1 MVNLKEVELVSTG
14 YYLPGEPIPF
24 DQIDLVVGEFHSLS
38 PLEKKR
44 ISKYKGMMKK
54 ILKGCSYLAIDPV
67 SRKPLETITSL
78 SVKAIKKALET
89 ADLKINEIEYIALGA
104 PLPDYMTPPTTPF
117 IQEELGIERCSEIE
131 IHSNCTSMTK
141 AMEVAQNA
149 LQVGKYKNAVV
160 VYAQNPSSYLTRN
173 FYNQDRLG
181 IENMLL
187 RWFLSDSAGAVVL
200 KAADKV
206 KTGIKL
212 VGTYN
217 ESIGEKLKPSMWMYF
232 GAANFNL
239 KEVYEQGK
247 HHFGQDYQ
255 LVNKLGPIIQVEGLK
270 TMLNRL
276 NLKGK
281 EVDHLLISIPS
292 YQLEN
297 EAKKKTAAE
306 VGIAENKWFD
316 NVGTKGYCGG
326 ASLITSLQELI
337 EKGGFNTGERT
348 LCFVTESSKWMV
360 GGFLLERI

>member
-1 MVNLKEVELVSTG
+1 MSDLKEVELAGTG
-14 YYLPGEPIPF
+14 YYLPGKPIPF
-24 DQIDLVVGEFHSLS
+24 DQIDTVVGEFGSLA
-38 PLEKKR
+38 PLEKR
-44 ISKYKGMMKK
+44 RLSKFKGMMQK
-54 ILKGCSYLAIDPV
+54 ILKGCSYLAIDPDTK
-67 SRKPLETITSL
+67 KPLETITSL
-78 SVKAIKKALET
+78 SVKAIKKALEN
-89 ADLKINEIEYIALGA
+89 ANLKANEIEYIVLGT
-104 PLPDYMTPPTTPF
+104 PLPDYMTPPTTPY
-117 IQEELGIERCSEIE
+117 IQEALGLERCAEIE

-141 AMEVAQNA
+141 AIEVAQNA

-160 VYAQNPSSYLTRN
+160 VYAQNPSSYLNIN

-200 KAADKV
+200 KAVDKV

-212 VGTYN
+212 IGTYN
-217 ESIGEKLKPSMWMYF
+217 ESVGGKLKPSMWMYF
-232 GAANFNL
+232 GAADFNL
-239 KEVYEQGK
+239 QEVYKQGK

-270 TMLNRL
+270 TMLKRL

-281 EVDHLLISIPS
+281 DLDHLLISIPS

-297 EAKKKTAAE
+297 EAKKQTAAE
-306 VGIAENKWFD
+306 VGIAEDKWFD
-316 NVGTKGYCGG
+316 NVAKYGYCGG

-337 EKGGFNTGERT
+337 EKGNFKAGEKT